1 MNDDV
6 LTKSENGIMMNINS
20 MGDEVMNVKDTVIK
34 RLLQENERLRQIYSS
49 LENKLTSSE
58 SSLNQLGQ
66 YGRGDNIVISGVL
79 DDITDDQLEEAI
91 VKILVDVDDTAE
103 ESDMRLAVDSISH
116 VKKL

>member
-58 SSLNQLGQ
+58 SSLN
-66 YGRGDNIVISGVL
+66 
-79 DDITDDQLEEAI
+79 
-91 VKILVDVDDTAE
+91 
-103 ESDMRLAVDSISH
+103 
-116 VKKL
+116 

>member
-58 SSLNQLGQ
+58 S
-66 YGRGDNIVISGVL
+66 
-79 DDITDDQLEEAI
+79 
-91 VKILVDVDDTAE
+91 
-103 ESDMRLAVDSISH
+103 
-116 VKKL
+116 

>member
-20 MGDEVMNVKDTVIK
+20 MGDEVVNVKDTVIK

-58 SSLNQLGQ
+58 S
-66 YGRGDNIVISGVL
+66 
-79 DDITDDQLEEAI
+79 
-91 VKILVDVDDTAE
+91 
-103 ESDMRLAVDSISH
+103 
-116 VKKL
+116 